1 MARQR
6 EPLPL
11 PHGLTRF
18 LPTNSGAKEKQ
29 VELAQIRDFCAQ
41 AGTFTGSHKEDIREY
56 LHGVDKAARENGLS
70 SFRTAKVLIL
80 QLLKGKA
87 KAFTDAALTMPYR
100 YPNANYYQEQ
110 LRVVGREHIR
120 YQEAILVRIPSEDS
134 TDGEVRTQSEDAVDS
149 ADSVDSVATVASIP
163 RNDEA
168 VPPIQHVPHIDR
180 VHRIHRVHRRPAKH
194 RRAEAVPPIHPRRRH
209 ISPRPEIPD
218 LPKIDPEEP
227 VQEDECLRHYLF
239 EAFFK
244 DEDPEIAHQA
254 FLQTTIQ
261 DRSTSVRSWIWDMQA
276 KQATWHKKL
285 HGTQNFLQLA
295 RDNLAFQRQSESE
308 IISAVKRNAVEEFKV
323 YYQQMEASNPNCMRT
338 IEQCHQIAFT
348 FENNYEPGIKFTAK
362 TKSETKRFAMEAQVY
377 NYNDPFPAAA
387 AAAPTQQL
395 HNVPPAPPGLSQE
408 QWQIA
413 LSAMSSNYNSQ
424 MQFQTDASS
433 SGNFHDP
440 DKHMEN
446 SSAAASSRG
455 RGGAN
460 RGSPS
465 TRGGRGGG
473 GQGGANKSNSE
484 RQKPPPNPIH
494 KNGKESWDPPQSLI
508 ATWTGTKP
516 VTGKVICYYC
526 ALPAHTTSECGR
538 RRKDLADNIDRPFHP
553 DRGHLRGA
561 RFIHRVAQRMVKQG
575 KAQNAADAMLQVEQ
589 TEQARLNQARAAAR
603 HSSSTAATSSA
614 PAPPREGGTPYAQLQ
629 FPQFPT
635 QHAQSYNQGSY
646 NAHYSTAP
654 ANAAT
659 VAFPLRHPPLH
670 ATPGS
675 APAGPTAPM
684 VPQPG
689 ANPILYLPPAPP
701 VPDLRTTRP
710 LNWAEDVNA
719 EASAEE
725 MRRANQVQNNLF
737 S

>member
-56 LHGVDKAARENGLS
+56 LHGVDIAARENGLS

-87 KAFTDAALTMPYR
+87 KAFTDAALSMPYR

-110 LRVVGREHIR
+110 LRVIGREHIR
-120 YQEAILVRIPSEDS
+120 YQEAITVRIPSESS
-134 TDGEVRTQSEDAVDS
+134 TDGEVRSHSEAAVDS
-149 ADSVDSVATVASIP
+149 ADSIDSVSTVASIP
-163 RNDEA
+163 GDNDA
-168 VPPIQHVPHIDR
+168 VPQIVHVPHVNR
-180 VHRIHRVHRRPAKH
+180 VHRIPRVHHRPAKH
-194 RRAEAVPPIHPRRRH
+194 RRAEAIPPIHPRRRH

-218 LPKIDPEEP
+218 LPKINPEDP
-227 VQEDECLRHYLF
+227 VQEEECLRHYLF

-244 DEDPEIAHQA
+244 DEDPEVAHTA
-254 FLQTTIQ
+254 FLQATIQ
-261 DRSTSVRSWIWDMQA
+261 DRSTSVRSWIWDMQQ

-295 RDNLAFQRQSESE
+295 RNNLPFQRQSESE

-323 YYQQMEASNPNCMRT
+323 YYQQMEASNPNCMKT
-338 IEQCHQIAFT
+338 IDQCHHIAFI

-362 TKSETKRFAMEAQVY
+362 TKSETKRFAMEAQLVY
-377 NYNDPFPAAA
+377 NYNDSSFPVS
-387 AAAPTQQL
+387 APTQQL
-395 HNVPPAPPGLSQE
+395 QQFPPAPPGLSQE
-408 QWQIA
+408 QWQLA
-413 LSAMSSNYNSQ
+413 LSAMSSSYNSQ
-424 MQFQTDASS
+424 MQFQPDATS

-473 GQGGANKSNSE
+473 GQGGSNRSTSE

-494 KNGKESWDPPQSLI
+494 KNGKESWDPPPSLI

-561 RFIHRVAQRMVKQG
+561 RFNHRVAQRMVKQG
-575 KAQNAADAMLQVEQ
+575 KAQNAADAMVQVEQ

-603 HSSSTAATSSA
+603 HSNSAAATSSA

-629 FPQFPT
+629 FPQFQT
-635 QHAQSYNQGSY
+635 QQAQSYNQGAY

-659 VAFPLRHPPLH
+659 IAPPPQHPNLH
-670 ATPGS
+670 AHPGM
-675 APAGPTAPM
+675 APAGLPAPM

-689 ANPILYLPPAPP
+689 THPMLFLPQVPT